1 MPKERKQ
8 NVFFYQAA
16 GNKEPKCLKLVLC
29 QVGLHVVTTQF
40 HLLKQARFQC
50 LNDDVA
56 SVWLNPPPK
65 NKTIPFRYKDHIQG
79 LDWKWYGEKR
89 SRQLPKNK
97 SQRSSENTAQDHSIQ
112 VEQTWLPRG
121 ICAEDHTYESTP
133 SIHILKNTEPF
144 HKIKQ
149 WQNHWVS
156 NIIYS
161 FSLSLESLLYISYIL
176 FSQFHRFLFSS
187 SNFQFDL
194 PLISKKE
201 KKKKKSRLYYTKMQ
215 TNFHT
220 VNSLT
225 KS

>member
-56 SVWLNPPPK
+56 SVWLNPPQK
-65 NKTIPFRYKDHIQG
+65 QNNSFQVQRSHTRTG
-79 LDWKWYGEKR
+79 LKMIWGKR

-201 KKKKKSRLYYTKMQ
+201 KKKKSRLYYTKMQ

>member
-1 MPKERKQ
+1 M
-8 NVFFYQAA
+8 FFYQAA

-56 SVWLNPPPK
+56 SVWLNPPQK
-65 NKTIPFRYKDHIQG
+65 QNNSFQVQRSHTRTG
-79 LDWKWYGEKR
+79 LKMIWGKKR

-201 KKKKKSRLYYTKMQ
+201 KKKKSRLYYTKMQ

>member
-1 MPKERKQ
+1 MLEWWCGLSVAQPPPQKQ
-8 NVFFYQAA
+8 NNSFQVQRSHTRT
-16 GNKEPKCLKLVLC
+16 GLKMIW
-29 QVGLHVVTTQF
+29 G
-40 HLLKQARFQC
+40 
-50 LNDDVA
+50 
-56 SVWLNPPPK
+56 
-65 NKTIPFRYKDHIQG
+65 
-79 LDWKWYGEKR
+79 KR

-201 KKKKKSRLYYTKMQ
+201 KKKKKQIVLYKNANQFSHSEFSYKVIKWR
-215 TNFHT
+215 NNGYIHIGGR
-220 VNSLT
+220 
-225 KS
+225 

>member
-1 MPKERKQ
+1 MMWP
-8 NVFFYQAA
+8 
-16 GNKEPKCLKLVLC
+16 
-29 QVGLHVVTTQF
+29 
-40 HLLKQARFQC
+40 QC
-50 LNDDVA
+50 G
-56 SVWLNPPPK
+56 STPPK

-112 VEQTWLPRG
+112 VEQTWLPRR

-194 PLISKKE
+194 PHIKKRKE
-201 KKKKKSRLYYTKMQ
+201 KKKSRLYYTKMQ

>member
-8 NVFFYQAA
+8 DVFFYQAA
-16 GNKEPKCLKLVLC
+16 GKKEPKCLKLVLC

-56 SVWLNPPPK
+56 SVWLKTPQ

-79 LDWKWYGEKR
+79 LDWKLYGGKKKQTTSKEQISKIFR
-89 SRQLPKNK
+89 KHCSRPQY
-97 SQRSSENTAQDHSIQ
+97 TDWTDMA
-112 VEQTWLPRG
+112 TRG
-121 ICAEDHTYESTP
+121 ICAEDHTHEPTP

-201 KKKKKSRLYYTKMQ
+201 KKKKSRLYYTKMQ